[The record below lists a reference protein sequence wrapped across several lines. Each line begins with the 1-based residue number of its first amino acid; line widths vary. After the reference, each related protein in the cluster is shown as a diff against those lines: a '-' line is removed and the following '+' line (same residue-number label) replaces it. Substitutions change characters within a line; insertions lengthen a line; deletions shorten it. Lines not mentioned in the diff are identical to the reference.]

1 MVQSGSFLNVVD
13 NSGAKAV
20 CCIRVSKG
28 YKRRYATEGDVILVS
43 VKSLKNR
50 RKSTSKVKKGDVLKA
65 LVVRVKV
72 NSFDIYGKNI
82 NFQENSVV
90 LLNNQYKPVGSR
102 VSGSLS
108 KTFFSSKFQKVLSF
122 SKSVIDT

>member
-13 NSGAKAV
+13 NSGAKTV

-28 YKRRYATEGDVILVS
+28 YKRRYAAEGDVILVS

-82 NFQENSVV
+82 SFQENSVV
-90 LLNNQYKPVGSR
+90 LLNNQYKPIGSR
-102 VSGSLS
+102 ISGSLS
-108 KTFFSSKFQKVLSF
+108 KAFFSSKFQKVLSF

>member
-13 NSGAKAV
+13 NSGAKTV

-28 YKRRYATEGDVILVS
+28 YKRRYAAE
-43 VKSLKNR
+43 
-50 RKSTSKVKKGDVLKA
+50 GDVLKA

-82 NFQENSVV
+82 SFQENSVV
-90 LLNNQYKPVGSR
+90 LLNNQYKPIGSR
-102 VSGSLS
+102 ISGSLS
-108 KTFFSSKFQKVLSF
+108 KAFFSSKFQKVLSF